1 MRIATVDAVS
11 GHTITATLSLEA
23 RRTPTKGAFVKLT
36 SDADTLLGRV
46 ISVDL
51 TNMVHNNPTFGPYI
65 MQHGAVPMWSGDV
78 DIECAKIELVRS
90 VDAYGNF
97 IALRRNPSS
106 GTPIESLTVGDLELF
121 YNERQRLLLLG
132 CIPNSGQLPAAI
144 INRHFG
150 AWEDGGY
157 GEARHTAI
165 FGESGSG
172 KTVLATMQIAG
183 RLAANPAMGL
193 FMPDTAGDLSDP
205 SRHDRG
211 AFRWN
216 YGTVLEAAGIRVEH
230 LSISD
235 VRLTSPATLREK
247 LVPVFKS
254 RLAMAEDKATELSRL
269 VVTTIIQGSKVTL
282 EEFTADRVLDP
293 VIELVGRLYTQQT
306 ARQKQATATDLRD
319 TPRFRRHFDADI
331 AGIASLFDGREEIGH
346 LIRGVLE
353 RGRKI
358 IVNVR
363 DGITPTDQEFVMR
376 EVMTEL
382 GWRAAR
388 AYRERGN
395 HSCNA
400 LVVLDEGQRWIP
412 QDAGRDN
419 DNIGRLIQG
428 HLRETR
434 KYGLGWMV
442 VAQSPTGIHNEVLR
456 QAHTTYF
463 GRGLGIGAD
472 QKHLEQ
478 NLGSNGGEAY
488 KQLEL
493 QGGFF
498 WVAAGHDNNIGT
510 ESSYFSFHPFGGDAT
525 AAFIAANP
533 GIFEGRQQR
542 LRPQA
547 GALTRQLDFT
557 E

>member
-23 RRTPTKGAFVKLT
+23 RRTPIKGSFVKLT
-36 SDADTLLGRV
+36 SDDDTLLGRI

-51 TNMVHNNPTFGPYI
+51 TNMVHDNPTFGPYI
-65 MQHGAVPMWSGDV
+65 MQHGAVPLWSGDV
-78 DIECAKIELVRS
+78 DIECAKIELIRA
-90 VDAYGNF
+90 VDGEGNF
-97 IALRRNPSS
+97 TAQRRNPPS
-106 GTPIESLTVGDLELF
+106 GTPIESLTVMDLELF
-121 YNERQRLLLLG
+121 YNERQCLLMLG
-132 CIPNSGQLPAAI
+132 VIPNSGGLPSAI
-144 INRHFG
+144 INRNFG
-150 AWEDGGY
+150 AYETDGY

-165 FGESGSG
+165 LGQNGSG

-211 AFRWN
+211 DFRWN

-230 LSISD
+230 LSVSD
-235 VRLTSPATLREK
+235 IRLTSPATLREK
-247 LVPVFKS
+247 LARMLKS
-254 RLAMAEDKATELSRL
+254 HLAMADDKAIELSRL
-269 VVTTIIQGSKVTL
+269 VVSTIIEQSKVTL
-282 EEFTADRVLDP
+282 QEFTSDRVLDA
-293 VIELVGRLYTQQT
+293 VINLIGRLYTQQT
-306 ARQKQATATDLRD
+306 AKQKQAAATELRD
-319 TPRFRRHFDADI
+319 TPRFRRHFDDDI
-331 AGIASLFDGREEIGH
+331 TRVTSLFDGREEIGH
-346 LIRGVLE
+346 LIQGVLE
-353 RGRKI
+353 RGRKVI
-358 IVNVR
+358 INVR
-363 DGITPTDQEFVMR
+363 DGIMQADQEFVMR

-382 GWRAAR
+382 GWRAGY

-400 LVVLDEGQRWIP
+400 LVVLDEAQRWIP
-412 QDAGRDN
+412 QDASRD
-419 DNIGRLIQG
+419 DDSIGRLIQG

-434 KYGLGWMV
+434 KYGLGWMI

-478 NLGSNGGEAY
+478 NLGADGYEAY
-488 KQLEL
+488 KQLEM
-493 QGGFF
+493 QGGYF
-498 WVAAGHDNNIGT
+498 WVATGHDNNIGT

-525 AAFIAANP
+525 AAFIAANR
-533 GIFEGRQQR
+533 GIFAGGRQG

-547 GALTRQLDFT
+547 IWAA
-557 E
+557 